1 MLVDPEPAPS
11 VENTMALLTREK
23 MLENLSLAAPPGCP
37 WNATWLKSID
47 DLDIGLLLRWPDVC
61 RQLVFSCVLCS
72 MQPMNLLEHLRR
84 QHAEHFHAAEQLAEG
99 LMQDF
104 MVEAKPGRVCACHP
118 YHARKE
124 PLDEHTCPCL
134 LNFGVLNRF
143 LRAAQYAKASEES
156 QQLALQLAK
165 SFS

>member
-11 VENTMALLTREK
+11 DMNTMAQLTRDH
-23 MLENLSLAAPPGCP
+23 MMENLTLAAPPDCP
-37 WNATWLKSID
+37 WKATWLKSID
-47 DLDIGLLLRWPDVC
+47 DLDIGLLLRWPNVC
-61 RQLVFSCVLCS
+61 RQLVFTCALCGLR
-72 MQPMNLLEHLRR
+72 PMNLLEHLRR
-84 QHAEHFHAAEQLAEG
+84 QHAEHFQAAEQLTES

-104 MVEAKPGRVCACHP
+104 MVEAAPGRVCACHP

-143 LRAAQYAKASEES
+143 LRAAQYARASEAS
-156 QQLALQLAK
+156 HQLALQLART
-165 SFS
+165 FS